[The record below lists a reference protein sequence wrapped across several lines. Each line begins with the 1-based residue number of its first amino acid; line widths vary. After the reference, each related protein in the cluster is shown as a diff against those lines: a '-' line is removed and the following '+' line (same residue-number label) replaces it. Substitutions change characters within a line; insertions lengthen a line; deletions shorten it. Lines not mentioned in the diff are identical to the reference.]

1 MLIVCLP
8 MFAHHAFGKLSCR
21 YHSHFGTQYM
31 DGVKGVFVVN
41 DQTETKDYVDSV
53 MQVTDW

>member
-1 MLIVCLP
+1 
-8 MFAHHAFGKLSCR
+8 
-21 YHSHFGTQYM
+21 M